1 MHTLRNIIESLKN
14 EVDYIKDENPDVDF
28 GAVEKEI
35 DNIIDKVDELESNNT
50 DASNVIDDIDGTN
63 YLQDLVN
70 DLREPIGT
78 NAKILY

>member
-1 MHTLRNIIESLKN
+1 MQTIRNIIDSLKS

-35 DNIIDKVDELESNNT
+35 DNIIDKVDELESNNN
-50 DASNVIDDIDGTN
+50 DASNIIDNIDGTN

-70 DLREPIGT
+70 DLREPIET